1 MPPAMRTMLESYDWS
16 GKTIY
21 PFITNAGWPG
31 EALKEIALSCRGAEV
46 KPGLDV
52 RFDAKRKH
60 DGSQS
65 LGYLGAR
72 LYRQLLF
79 LKGICQIFV
88 QPSDRLLH
96 F

>member
-52 RFDAKRKH
+52 RFDE
-60 DGSQS
+60 
-65 LGYLGAR
+65 
-72 LYRQLLF
+72 
-79 LKGICQIFV
+79 
-88 QPSDRLLH
+88 SDLDKMKTPESEIIRWAESIKEV
-96 F
+96 